1 MLSDHDPIT
10 KNGRYGL
17 NRPRKPLTPGKFQTD
32 IQNDP
37 LPRMSMAEAPDLE
50 QSDQGLRIAGGAPA
64 HSSPG
69 VYAGPWRKPSDG
81 SRRAALRQTCR
92 ESHKLAARRADQDRD

>member
-17 NRPRKPLTPGKFQTD
+17 NRPRKPLSPGKFQTD

-50 QSDQGLRIAGGAPA
+50 
-64 HSSPG
+64 
-69 VYAGPWRKPSDG
+69 
-81 SRRAALRQTCR
+81 
-92 ESHKLAARRADQDRD
+92 AARSGTAPGG